1 MWRYLTGC
9 ILIVIGAYFYM
20 IFPGMERKRE
30 IWKFRGTQWAH
41 RGLHDKKSGIP
52 ENSMAAFREAIRA
65 NKGIELDVHLT
76 KDKKIAVFH
85 DDSLKRMCKV
95 SGTIEEKTW
104 EELKNLRLLETA
116 EPIPLLEDV
125 LHLVQGKVPILI
137 EVKLLTEDMEIC
149 RCLAKTMEDY
159 KGTFLVQSFNSL
171 VLQWMRKN
179 QKQILRGQL
188 SSDLVKSE
196 KTPHYFSD
204 SA

>member
-1 MWRYLTGC
+1 
-9 ILIVIGAYFYM
+9 M
-20 IFPGMERKRE
+20 IKR
-30 IWKFRGTQWAH
+30 G
-41 RGLHDKKSGIP
+41 GIP

-137 EVKLLTEDMEIC
+137 EVKLLTEMNWKRLPD
-149 RCLAKTMEDY
+149 CLAKTMEDY

-171 VLQWMRKN
+171 VLQ
-179 QKQILRGQL
+179 
-188 SSDLVKSE
+188 
-196 KTPHYFSD
+196 
-204 SA
+204 